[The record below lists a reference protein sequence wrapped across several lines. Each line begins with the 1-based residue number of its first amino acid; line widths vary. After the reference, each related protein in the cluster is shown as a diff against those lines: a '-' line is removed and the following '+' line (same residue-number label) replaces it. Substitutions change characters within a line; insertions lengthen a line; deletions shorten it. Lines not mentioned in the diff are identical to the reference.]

1 MNSIGVPRLEDLE
14 TSLVT
19 LKGKR
24 ILVRC
29 DFNVPLRKQKISDD
43 LRIRAA
49 LPTLEWLIDRGA
61 EVVACTH
68 LGRPEWENRPS
79 IAVEPVR
86 ARLKELNSNIEILE
100 NLRFDSGE
108 TTNSP
113 EFVSYLISGAG
124 GQPFDGYVNDAF
136 GASHRS
142 HASVVG
148 PPKKLPSAAGRL
160 LEREVEVLGAYVPL
174 RKNHF

>member
-19 LKGKR
+19 LEGKR

-29 DFNVPLRKQKISDD
+29 DFNVPLRNQKISDD

-49 LPTLEWLIDRGA
+49 LPTLEWLIERGA
-61 EVVACTH
+61 DVVACTH
-68 LGRPEWENRPS
+68 LGRPDGRIDPAFA
-79 IAVEPVR
+79 IEPVR
-86 ARLKELNSNIEILE
+86 ARLKELSPNVEILE

-108 TTNSP
+108 TANSP

-124 GQPFDGYVNDAF
+124 GKAFDGYVNDAF
-136 GASHRS
+136 GTAHRE
-142 HASVVG
+142 HASNVGVVESF
-148 PPKKLPSAAGRL
+148 K
-160 LEREVEVLGAYVPL
+160 
-174 RKNHF
+174 HFGIGWLMDKELNFLQKQTISFR